1 MKLYK
6 ISEIAKTFGITRET
20 LIYYDSIDLFK
31 PHTIDKESGYR
42 YYSDKSIS
50 DLYFITML
58 KKNNFSLKEIKE
70 YINCKNTNESI
81 ELLSN
86 KLKQIKQNIE
96 VLKQSAS
103 IISDKINEIERFS
116 DSEECMP
123 FFEYFKIT
131 PTLLMSIDEPKS
143 EKELFEGIKKLNKIR
158 KSKGLEKVKRITI
171 LNSVDIIDGNY
182 FRIDKIGVAFDE
194 LENSNMKADFV
205 ASIYHKNSTN
215 KIGDSYDKLK
225 KFIHDK
231 NYTISGN
238 SIEIFNDIMVNA
250 GNCRGRTIKI
260 CIPITKKD
268 PF

>member
-31 PHTIDKESGYR
+31 PHTTDKDSGYR
-42 YYSDKSIS
+42 YYSDESIS
-50 DLYFITML
+50 DLYFIIML

-70 YINCKNTNESI
+70 YINCKNTTESI
-81 ELLSN
+81 KLLNN

-96 VLKQSAS
+96 LLQQSAS
-103 IISDKINEIERFS
+103 IISDKINEIEKIS
-116 DSEECMP
+116 DSEGCIP
-123 FFEYFKIT
+123 FFEYIKIN
-131 PTLLMSIDEPKS
+131 PTLLMSIEEPKS
-143 EKELFEGIKKLNKIR
+143 EKELFEGIQKLNKIR
-158 KSKGLEKVKRITI
+158 KSTGLEKAKRVTI
-171 LNSVDIIDGNY
+171 LNSNDVIDGNY
-182 FRIDKIGVAFDE
+182 FRIDKIGVDFDE
-194 LENSNMKADFV
+194 LQSSDIKIDLV

-225 KFIHDK
+225 KFIHDN
-231 NYTISGN
+231 NYLISGN

-268 PF
+268 LF